1 MHTVRMSVALF
12 CLGLSVPAMAQQAS
26 GSANATKKWSV
37 EVQAGFA
44 TAAEPTGG
52 SAGEAFAAGTT
63 FLTQAGTPTR
73 AVQSWMFGDGATL
86 FNDVAA
92 RFGQLEGRT
101 FSRITPLDAGLR
113 AAASTRTS
121 GGQIGLRIGYGL
133 SPRLRAELLVERGGG
148 LDFNDAIRTAM
159 TASAASFKTAFTE
172 LITTAPATA
181 ITVTG
186 AVREEDPANS
196 RLRVMGALT
205 ATIAERGALGFH
217 LTAGGGVGMRRGKAL
232 SATVTG
238 DYQFN
243 LYGTQFL
250 QEIDKTTITVSDP
263 SSAPVF
269 MGGASITWT
278 GKSGSGLR
286 ADVRLL
292 MESNRT
298 VTTVSG
304 APFRPST
311 ASSAV
316 LPSVT
321 TPAIQLSIDPAVKGS
336 LSGESRTLTTFTG
349 SGFAPRVQITLGY
362 VVRF

>member
-1 MHTVRMSVALF
+1 MHTVRIAVALF
-12 CLGLSVPAMAQQAS
+12 CLGVSVPAMAQQAP
-26 GSANATKKWSV
+26 AATKKWSV
-37 EVQAGFA
+37 EVQAGFG

-52 SAGEAFAAGTT
+52 SAGEAFVAGTT

-73 AVQSWMFGDGATL
+73 ANQSWMFGDGATL
-86 FNDVAA
+86 FNEVAA
-92 RFGQLEGRT
+92 RFSQVQGRT
-101 FSRITPLDAGLR
+101 FARITPLDAGLR
-113 AAASTRTS
+113 APASTRLS
-121 GGQIGLRIGYGL
+121 GGQVGLRVGYGL
-133 SPRLRAELLVERGGG
+133 SARLRAELLVERGGG
-148 LDFNDAIRTAM
+148 IDFNDAIRTAM
-159 TASAASFKTAFTE
+159 ATTASSFKTAFTE

-181 ITVTG
+181 IAVTG
-186 AVREEDPANS
+186 AVREDDRSNS
-196 RLRVMGALT
+196 RLRVLGAMT

-217 LTAGGGVGMRRGKAL
+217 VTAGGGVSLRRGKAL

-250 QEIDKTTITVSDP
+250 QEIDKTTITVDDP

-278 GKSGSGLR
+278 GRSGSGVR

-292 MESNRT
+292 MESNKT

-304 APFRPST
+304 APSRPNT

-321 TPAIQLSIDPAVKGS
+321 TPAIQLSIDPAVAGS
-336 LSGESRTLTTFTG
+336 LSGQSRTVTTFTG